1 MKNKRDLLIL
11 DGDCGLCHRLVLFMD
26 NRLSTQSSIGYRP
39 RKSQDAKN
47 VLKDIPK
54 EVRGID
60 TVYLIRKG
68 KYYVRSAAAIRC
80 LLYLNWYWKIWFPLL
95 WVVPKPL
102 RDLVYFIIAKY
113 RHRFFE
119 KPEVCTFRVD

>member
-95 WVVPKPL
+95 WVVPKSL
-102 RDLVYFIIAKY
+102 RDLVYLIIAKN